1 MAAKFIALGSGSAVA
16 ADRIITI
23 LSPDSAPAKRLI
35 QEARST
41 GLLIDATYGKKT
53 RSIFV
58 MDSDH
63 IVISALSTEKAILR
77 TGENEDETSE
87 G

>member
-1 MAAKFIALGSGSAVA
+1 MASKFMSIGSGSAVA
-16 ADRIITI
+16 VDRIISI

-35 QEARST
+35 QDARAG
-41 GLLIDATYGKKT
+41 GLLVDATYGKKT

-58 MDSDH
+58 MDSGH
-63 IVISALSTEKAILR
+63 VIISALSTETAIGR
-77 TGENEDETSE
+77 TEEKEEASE

>member
-1 MAAKFIALGSGSAVA
+1 MAAKFISLGSGSAVA
-16 ADRIITI
+16 ADRIISI

-35 QEARST
+35 QEART
-41 GLLIDATYGKKT
+41 GGLLIDATYGKKT

-63 IVISALSTEKAILR
+63 IVISALSAETAITR
-77 TGENEDETSE
+77 SGENDDDTSE

>member
-1 MAAKFIALGSGSAVA
+1 MAAKFISLGGGSAVA
-16 ADRIITI
+16 ADRIIAI

-35 QEARST
+35 QEARSG

-63 IVISALSTEKAILR
+63 IVISALLAETAISR
-77 TGENEDETSE
+77 SSENEEETSE

>member
-1 MAAKFIALGSGSAVA
+1 MAAKFISLGSGSAVA
-16 ADRIITI
+16 ADRIISI
-23 LSPDSAPAKRLI
+23 LSPDSAPAKRLV
-35 QEARST
+35 QEART
-41 GLLIDATYGKKT
+41 GGLLIDATYGKKT

-63 IVISALSTEKAILR
+63 IVISALSAETAVSR
-77 TGENEDETSE
+77 GGENEEDTSE